1 MKISLLKFFKRNRN
15 QERFEVSEFLVRI
28 KTNNG
33 NVYKIKKGTLLTK
46 ENFQKIKI
54 ECISIGIEDQFNF
67 LDVE

>member
-28 KTNNG
+28 KTNHG

-54 ECISIGIEDQFNF
+54 ECISIGIEDQFNN
-67 LDVE
+67 LEVE